1 MSSLKAYVASR
12 GLTLGRLR
20 SRSCRSHQRLPTTC
34 GRNVLSMGAHGP
46 SRAPLMSRDVLSDSP
61 STAQRSGFDSRRL
74 HSEALVFQGFCSFRT
89 LGPTTR
95 VHQPPAFGE
104 RCGRFQVAT
113 AKRCR
118 AAHRAKSGVNRS
130 RLSTL
135 GSCPTIQ
142 TAPTSTTE
150 GRTSRMISWPS
161 AASTSPISASRSV
174 VTTARPHGR
183 GHGRQSGPSTV
194 TPFTSTYKWSA
205 TRVTTTSSRRSSIV
219 ASLVSKAPS
228 TAARSTP
235 EVARARCASRASST

>member
-1 MSSLKAYVASR
+1 MPFSSTPAHNLWAKCPLDGRSWAIASAPDVPR
-12 GLTLGRLR
+12 CPLGQPID
-20 SRSCRSHQRLPTTC
+20 SPKIWIRLP
-34 GRNVLSMGAHGP
+34 
-46 SRAPLMSRDVLSDSP
+46 
-61 STAQRSGFDSRRL
+61 RL

-183 GHGRQSGPSTV
+183 GHGRQSGPSNV

-219 ASLVSKAPS
+219 ASLASKAPS